1 MPHRGGGAP
10 HPVRMTSGAPGLPR
24 LGLRSA
30 QGMTCSGKAFAVATE
45 GNTAGRR
52 RAAWREHVQRL
63 IQAIS
68 DSDLAA
74 VEAAILRISRSRR
87 WLAPLALAVGAFA
100 MLFEG
105 VKLLLTNWRLTLI
118 TVLPA
123 MWIWLAMFDL
133 KAHLLR
139 GKSFHVL
146 HGPVLILVAAAIVAL
161 TAASFFLNAVFA
173 FAIAQPGRP
182 SIRPAF
188 NQARAHLPLVLGSG
202 AVVGLALALSTV
214 WLVRWG
220 YVWFGLSL
228 SVVIAVMMFCYVT
241 VPARLIGMRSTHS
254 KRDSLTASAVGG
266 AIGAMVCAPPYLLAR
281 LGVLMLGSHVLFIP
295 GVIILSIGIMLQ
307 AGATG
312 AVKAIKMT
320 ASLVS
325 GHSTGVSSSPDDARP
340 APRA

>member
-1 MPHRGGGAP
+1 M
-10 HPVRMTSGAPGLPR
+10 
-24 LGLRSA
+24 
-30 QGMTCSGKAFAVATE
+30 ATE
-45 GNTAGRR
+45 GNTAGQPR
-52 RAAWREHVQRL
+52 RADWLAQLRRL

-146 HGPVLILVAAAIVAL
+146 HGPVLIPVLLAVIAL

-188 NQARAHLPLVLGSG
+188 GQARSHLPLVLGSG

-214 WLVRWG
+214 VLTRWG
-220 YVWFGLSL
+220 GIWFGVSL

-241 VPARLIGMRSTHS
+241 VPARLIGMRSAHS
-254 KRDSLTASAVGG
+254 KRDSMTASAVGG
-266 AIGAMVCAPPYLLAR
+266 AIGAMVCTPPYLLGR
-281 LGVLMLGSHVLFIP
+281 LGVLMLGSHILFIP
-295 GVIILSIGIMLQ
+295 GVIILTAGIMLQ

-325 GHSTGVSSSPDDARP
+325 GHQPGGGSQPGR
-340 APRA
+340 